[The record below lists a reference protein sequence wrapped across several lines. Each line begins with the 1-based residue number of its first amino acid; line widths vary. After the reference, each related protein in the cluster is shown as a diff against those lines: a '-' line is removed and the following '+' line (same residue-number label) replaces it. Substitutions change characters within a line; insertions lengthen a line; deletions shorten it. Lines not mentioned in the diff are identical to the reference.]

1 MMGSFDVV
9 TLCTCSALAQQR
21 SEVTRQVKALQ
32 APAHLRGPEVT
43 NNTKSAS
50 QQRKAVESA
59 SRALASTW
67 FEAEEFVTAEHEPQ
81 TLDTVLCL
89 SVTKWVHLNQVDLQG
104 CFLCRFARVTLPIMP
119 ACCASCDWRL
129 SLWCREM
136 MA

>member
-1 MMGSFDVV
+1 M
-9 TLCTCSALAQQR
+9 CTCSALAQKR
-21 SEVTRQVKALQ
+21 SEVARQVKALK

-43 NNTKSAS
+43 NSTKSAS

-89 SVTKWVHLNQVDLQG
+89 SVTKWVHLNQVDLRKVPS
-104 CFLCRFARVTLPIMP
+104 CANVRV
-119 ACCASCDWRL
+119 
-129 SLWCREM
+129 
-136 MA
+136 